1 MSTFPSQQT
10 LFSRGAAAILE
21 VSTSA
26 HTTPSRRNFKVC
38 LPARASQGGGGALM
52 AISVFL
58 CPALCVQ
65 RVLCSAQGGD
75 KYLCGHQRRYVDIL
89 GGLLQQ
95 GTLDNDHCMQQPLQP
110 AATRVLASVT
120 RVT

>member
-1 MSTFPSQQT
+1 MNPRPQNGDEAGLRLYHVNISQT

-58 CPALCVQ
+58 CPELCVQ

-75 KYLCGHQRRYVDIL
+75 KYLCGHQRRYVD
-89 GGLLQQ
+89 
-95 GTLDNDHCMQQPLQP
+95 M
-110 AATRVLASVT
+110 
-120 RVT
+120 